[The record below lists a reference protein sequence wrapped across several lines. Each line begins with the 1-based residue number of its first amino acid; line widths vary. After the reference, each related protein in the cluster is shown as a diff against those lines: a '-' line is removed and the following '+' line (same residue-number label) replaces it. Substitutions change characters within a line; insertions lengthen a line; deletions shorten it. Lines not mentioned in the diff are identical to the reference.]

1 MIREETILAKA
12 VRGLLQAKL
21 IRLEERTVVAAQ
33 LGKDGTMTPRKRGFG
48 FVDAR
53 RDGAEDWTSPRR
65 CDYAVLE
72 AVVDRV

>member
-21 IRLEERTVVAAQ
+21 IRLEERTVVTAQ
-33 LGKDGTMTPRKRGFG
+33 LGEDGAMPTRKSGFG

-53 RDGAEDWTSPRR
+53 WDGAEDWTSPRR
-65 CDYAVLE
+65 CDYAVFE